1 LAKAQWVN
9 NNEFIQRSLI
19 PYAQPFQLGLGAGD
33 EISTICVRSTNDMF
47 AGGDLVFFALRA
59 NSTLVKNGVIDSASI
74 LVATGNGFIE
84 VQKPAQLGL
93 LPTDEIRG
101 LKCFAAPKPCDIN
114 GDGKVNLD
122 DIQAIFQARNAA
134 AVPGDPRDV
143 DGDGVITVNDAR
155 ICTER
160 CDKPKCAN

>member
-1 LAKAQWVN
+1 
-9 NNEFIQRSLI
+9 
-19 PYAQPFQLGLGAGD
+19 
-33 EISTICVRSTNDMF
+33 
-47 AGGDLVFFALRA
+47 LVFFALRA
-59 NSTLVKNGVIDSASI
+59 NSTLVKNGVIDSSI

-101 LKCFAAPKPCDIN
+101 MKCFAAPKPCDIN

-122 DIQAIFQARNAA
+122 DIQAIFQARNAP
-134 AVPGDPRDV
+134 AVPGDPRDI

-155 ICTER
+155 ICTEP
-160 CDKPKCAN
+160 CDKVKCAK